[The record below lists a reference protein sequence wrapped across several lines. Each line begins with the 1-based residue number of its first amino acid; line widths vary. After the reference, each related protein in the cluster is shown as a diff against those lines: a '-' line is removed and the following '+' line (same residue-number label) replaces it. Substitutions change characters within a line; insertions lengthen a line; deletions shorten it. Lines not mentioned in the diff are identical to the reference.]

1 MVLEPCGLPK
11 PNTPKSRLKGT
22 GLAVKDLQLGVEVF
36 FSLIF
41 EGLEF
46 GVGGMRVWA

>member
-11 PNTPKSRLKGT
+11 SNTPKSRLKGT
-22 GLAVKDLQLGVEVF
+22 CLAVKDMQLGVEGF
-36 FSLIF
+36 CF

-46 GVGGMRVWA
+46 GVGGLRVWA